1 MEPEMK
7 RQIGAGSSVA
17 TGCPPARRRALRV
30 IVASLCLS
38 GISVSPAVQAQA
50 DYPSRVITIVVPF
63 SPGTGA
69 DILARLLGQ
78 KLGQKLGV
86 GVVVDNRVG
95 ASGNIGA
102 QAAANAAPDGYTL
115 LVTATTFVTNSAIN
129 KNRYDP
135 VKSFTPVSLLA
146 TASMGFVV
154 RKDLP
159 VKSIKDL
166 VVAAKARPGTLTYAS
181 SGAGT
186 PQHLAMEQFKLST
199 GIDIV
204 HVPFKASAGAVSDL
218 AGGHIDAMILP
229 VHTAAPLVQAGRMRM
244 LAIVGSE
251 RSQAFKNVPT
261 LAEEGFPN
269 LEADVWY
276 GMLAPAGTPGL
287 IVDKLNAELD
297 ALLAIPEVKE
307 HLSHQGM
314 TTAGGPPDRFAKL
327 IKSEM
332 ERWPRV
338 VAKAGIKGE

>member
-1 MEPEMK
+1 MK
-7 RQIGAGSSVA
+7 RSQRGGSSHAGAGR
-17 TGCPPARRRALRV
+17 PPSRRTVLKRLGAV
-30 IVASLCLS
+30 LCLPAA
-38 GISVSPAVQAQA
+38 SPAVLAQQE
-50 DYPSRVITIVVPF
+50 YPSRPITIIVPF

-69 DILARLLGQ
+69 DILARTLGQ
-78 KLGQKLGV
+78 RLSQKLGV
-86 GVVVDNRVG
+86 GVVVDNKVG

-102 QAAANAAPDGYTL
+102 EAAANAAPDGYTL

-135 VKSFTPVSLLA
+135 IKNFAPVSLLA

-159 VKSIKDL
+159 VKSIKEL
-166 VVAAKARPGTLTYAS
+166 IAAAKAKPGTLTYAS
-181 SGAGT
+181 SGVGT

-199 GIDIV
+199 GVDIV
-204 HVPFKASAGAVSDL
+204 PVPFKASAGAVTDL
-218 AGGHIDAMILP
+218 AGGHVDAMIFP
-229 VHTAAPLVQAGRMRM
+229 VHTAVPSLQAGRVRM
-244 LAIVGSE
+244 LAIVGGE
-251 RSQAFKNVPT
+251 RSQAYKDVPT

-276 GMLAPAGTPGL
+276 GMLAPAGTPAA
-287 IVDKLNAELD
+287 IVAKLNAEVG
-297 ALLAIPEVKE
+297 ALLGIADIRET
-307 HLSHQGM
+307 LANQGM
-314 TTAGGPPDRFAKL
+314 TAAGGPPDRFAKL

>member
-1 MEPEMK
+1 MERSQRRASSP
-7 RQIGAGSSVA
+7 GAGRR
-17 TGCPPARRRALRV
+17 PPSRRTVLKGLG
-30 IVASLCLS
+30 ASLCLP
-38 GISVSPAVQAQA
+38 GALASPAVLAQQE
-50 DYPSRVITIVVPF
+50 YPSRPITIIVPF

-69 DILARLLGQ
+69 DILARTLGQ
-78 KLGQKLGV
+78 RLSQKLGV
-86 GVVVDNRVG
+86 GVVVDNKVG

-102 QAAANAAPDGYTL
+102 EAAANAVPDGYTL
-115 LVTATTFVTNSAIN
+115 LVTATTFVTNSALN

-159 VKSIKDL
+159 VKSIKEL
-166 VVAAKARPGTLTYAS
+166 IAAAKAKPGTLTYAS
-181 SGAGT
+181 SGVGT

-204 HVPFKASAGAVSDL
+204 HVPFKASAGAVTDL
-218 AGGHIDAMILP
+218 AGGHVDAMIFP
-229 VHTAAPLVQAGRMRM
+229 VHTAVPSLQAGRVRM

-251 RSQAFKNVPT
+251 RSHAFKDVPT

-276 GMLAPAGTPGL
+276 GMLAPAGTPSA
-287 IVDKLNAELD
+287 IVARLNTEVG
-297 ALLAIPEVKE
+297 ALLGIAEIRET
-307 HLSHQGM
+307 LAQQGM
-314 TTAGGPPDRFAKL
+314 SAAGGPPERFARL

-338 VAKAGIKGE
+338 VAKAGIKAE